1 MRDDEGDQ
9 GEEKGHE
16 PICTG
21 AGQHLVDAEN
31 VEGVDTD
38 PQVEGILAGG
48 LRDVLV
54 CANTS
59 GLEGLA
65 GELFILIGDKV
76 AAERELVDGGTLAAE
91 VEDTD
96 LEGGQS

>member
-1 MRDDEGDQ
+1 MRGIK
-9 GEEKGHE
+9 GRKKGHE

>member
-1 MRDDEGDQ
+1 M
-9 GEEKGHE
+9 
-16 PICTG
+16 
-21 AGQHLVDAEN
+21 
-31 VEGVDTD
+31 DTD

-96 LEGGQS
+96 LEERTKLRMQARWGKMRRG